1 MTPAW
6 QATDD
11 ELLVGIEAAQG
22 EINETFAQLVELIGE
37 ARSRGLAEAK
47 GYRDLPDL
55 VRSVQNVSRSTA
67 RSRVKAAEQLAP
79 RRQVSGEALEPDLP
93 VLAAAVAEG
102 ALTPEHVREI
112 QAVLAALPPHLDER
126 RAPLEADLTGHA
138 RCLDPDAVRRLGRHA
153 LALLDPDGARPRE
166 PKPTRNKLT
175 LRSLGEGF
183 EARGFFDRE
192 SAAIIRSALSPLTA
206 PCPTVPVQDDCCAD
220 GEHAGH
226 EPGERDPRSAAERTA
241 DGLVELARRMLATG
255 ALGVEAGQAVQVTV
269 TVPLETLV
277 TREGG
282 ALIGFGDGTLR
293 AAIDA
298 EAALRLACD
307 ARMVPIVLASTGE
320 PLFVGREKR
329 CANRA
334 QRRALAQR
342 DGGCAFPGCDAPP
355 QWCVAHH
362 VRHWAHG
369 GCTDLDNLVLLCS
382 QHHTLIHKG
391 DWVITMEGG
400 FPLFHPPPWVPGG
413 PRRNMLQRPDLVGRI
428 PAQRP
433 PPRVATQLVG

>member
-1 MTPAW
+1 MT
-6 QATDD
+6 
-11 ELLVGIEAAQG
+11 EH
-22 EINETFAQLVELIGE
+22 
-37 ARSRGLAEAK
+37 ARS
-47 GYRDLPDL
+47 
-55 VRSVQNVSRSTA
+55 
-67 RSRVKAAEQLAP
+67 
-79 RRQVSGEALEPDLP
+79 
-93 VLAAAVAEG
+93 
-102 ALTPEHVREI
+102 
-112 QAVLAALPPHLDER
+112 
-126 RAPLEADLTGHA
+126 
-138 RCLDPDAVRRLGRHA
+138 LDPDAVRRLGRHA

-166 PKPTRNKLT
+166 PRPTRNALT

-192 SAAIIRSALSPLTA
+192 SAAILRSALSPLSA
-206 PCPTVPVQDDCCAD
+206 PCPTVPADTDCCAD
-220 GEHAGH
+220 GEHTGH

-255 ALGVEAGQAVQVTV
+255 ALGTEAGQAVQVTV

-277 TREGG
+277 TGEGG

-320 PLFVGREKR
+320 PLFVGRDKR
-329 CANRA
+329 FANRA

-391 DWVITMEGG
+391 DWVIAMEGG
-400 FPLFHPPPWVPGG
+400 FPWFHPPLWVPGG

-433 PPRVATQLVG
+433 PPRVAQLVS